1 MGTRKSVKR
10 EALSGANE
18 MRATSCAD
26 VIGAG
31 DGEIPEE
38 QRQKRVTG
46 ESKKVEAKV
55 QVERSPQP

>member
-1 MGTRKSVKR
+1 MKR